1 MSDTEGAFPSSQS
14 GRLFPYLS
22 TKTVLTEWLT
32 QEFLSF
38 LVSYRETQDTDFY
51 FKISDLLTA
60 NSLSLSTKFSFR
72 DNSVN
77 RLQAEL
83 GVGGEHAEH
92 V

>member
-1 MSDTEGAFPSSQS
+1 MSNTEGAFPSTQS

-38 LVSYRETQDTDFY
+38 LVSYWETQDTDFY

-77 RLQAEL
+77 RLRAEL